1 MSQKRIYLCLAHM
14 SGNRATLSLRQTMRQ
29 RVNKTTS
36 GAAAGIMELR
46 SRGIT
51 EIGLRFKA

>member
-36 GAAAGIMELR
+36 GASLLLR
-46 SRGIT
+46 QKYGN
-51 EIGLRFKA
+51 KAI